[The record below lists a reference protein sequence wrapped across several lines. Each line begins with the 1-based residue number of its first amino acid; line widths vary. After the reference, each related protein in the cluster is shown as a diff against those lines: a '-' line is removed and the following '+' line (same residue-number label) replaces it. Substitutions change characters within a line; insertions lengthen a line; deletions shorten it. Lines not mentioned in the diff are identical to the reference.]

1 MSDSFDLWHVYIL
14 KCGDGT
20 LYTGIAKD
28 VVARVK
34 KHNSGQGAKYTR
46 GRLPVELLYT
56 ESVGPHGDALRR
68 EMEIKRLSAANKNKL
83 VYSG

>member
-1 MSDSFDLWHVYIL
+1 MSDLWQVYIL
-14 KCGDGT
+14 KCCDGT

-56 ESVGPHGDALRR
+56 ESVGSHGDALRR
-68 EMEIKRLSAANKNKL
+68 EMEIKRMSVANKNKL